1 MPVIRVSDDT
11 WGRIRNWAMPL
22 GGSVDDAV
30 RRVLDVAEKQ
40 ALPAPPR
47 AWLERHLRISLQEEG
62 GMSQRRA
69 RAQARRMTRTIL
81 DNWEKEVGG
90 MTNTDLR

>member
-11 WGRIRNWAMPL
+11 WGRIRNWALPL
-22 GGSVDDAV
+22 GSVDDAV

-47 AWLERHLRISLQEEG
+47 AWLERHLRISLHEG
-62 GMSQRRA
+62 GMTQRRA
-69 RAQARRMTRTIL
+69 RSQAKRITRIIL
-81 DNWEKEVGG
+81 DNWVEEVGS
-90 MTNTDLR
+90 MRQ